1 MWNWWETDENIIY
14 LYNYVG
20 SWMITILFFIPTG
33 FLYSYLTHQ
42 VSLWAIFYAA
52 VLFWAVVSPFQ
63 YRRFKNAGH
72 LKYVCT
78 AMIIAGVLLPCLPGV
93 INVAF
98 GYGLM
103 NLSPMIC
110 LVAVQD
116 VGFYTDAL
124 SEGFEAVILG
134 TLLVLVFFILVKV
147 SVYWF
152 VLQLL
157 EL

>member
-1 MWNWWETDENIIY
+1 
-14 LYNYVG
+14 
-20 SWMITILFFIPTG
+20 
-33 FLYSYLTHQ
+33 
-42 VSLWAIFYAA
+42 
-52 VLFWAVVSPFQ
+52 
-63 YRRFKNAGH
+63 
-72 LKYVCT
+72 
-78 AMIIAGVLLPCLPGV
+78 MIIAGVLLPCLPGV

-147 SVYWF
+147 SVY
-152 VLQLL
+152 
-157 EL
+157 